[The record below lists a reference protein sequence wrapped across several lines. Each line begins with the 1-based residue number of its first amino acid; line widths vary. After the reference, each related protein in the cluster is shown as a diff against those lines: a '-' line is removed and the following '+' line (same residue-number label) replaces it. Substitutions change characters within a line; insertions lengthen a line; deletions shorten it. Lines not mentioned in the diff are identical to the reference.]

1 MNQNDFSAIPADLTA
16 LPQWVCW
23 HYETRN
29 DKQTKPPIQ
38 AKSNGKLLHAKSNDP
53 ETWTDFATAVAAADR
68 LGLNGIGLNVWAD
81 DNLTGLDLDH
91 VFDPATGELDPLAT
105 EVVDRFAAVTYTE
118 ISPSGTGIRI
128 WCKGKPQ
135 RSGKCSGKVKWLEV
149 YSYPSKRYLTV
160 TGNQWAGSANAVT
173 EQQDA
178 LDWLHSRFMAKTD
191 STEGEKQGNSNAP
204 HQSPVETSLDLDDA
218 ALLEKARNAKNGAG
232 FDALWSGDTSRQGGD
247 HSSADMALLNVLAF
261 WTNKDSDRM
270 DRLFRQSGLMRPKWD
285 VVHDPEGQ
293 RTYGQ
298 ISIDKAIADCRE
310 GYSGKKKAAN
320 QQSVNQSPSTS
331 TSQSLIAYDK
341 KGNPFFI
348 SHNQAA
354 KILYSSEFK
363 SLLFFDPIT
372 EYWYRYQQIGI
383 FALHPELMI
392 QQAVYFAIEKR
403 SEGVGFSS
411 SYTAGVAKCLMY
423 ESIRQPVVP
432 QGVICFRNGVL
443 NLQDRVLYPHS
454 PDYFFISQL
463 PFDWQPKAPDPQ
475 VVIDWLLEAVGG
487 QQDQVQLL
495 RAWINAIIQS
505 RPDLQRFLEIIG
517 DGGSGKGT
525 FTRLC
530 LALLGKDAVHSTMLK
545 QLEENRFETARIFGK
560 KLTVITDA
568 EKWHGDVSVLKSITG
583 QDAIR
588 FEEKNKQAGDPF
600 VYGGMVMI
608 SANQHTTS
616 TDYSSGIQR
625 RRITLHFD
633 HVVAPE
639 QRRDLD
645 AEFEPILPNVVKWA
659 LDMPDTEVTAY
670 LRSTSSRVASLQGVR
685 MEALEATN
693 PIVSWLR
700 SNIAFDPSLSAQVGN
715 KAKVSVSTSD
725 GVTRETRTVYEDT
738 DTRLYP
744 NYCQWCDHTGKLPI
758 SLQSFTRT
766 VVDCARNM
774 LGKAYVAKGEDRRH
788 AAVIQGIAVKCST
801 GETAD
806 DLRLHAGDYAGVY
819 PTDSDDKED
828 LGYLNRFQNYEK
840 GSDRDDVGFD
850 PEFASPNFSEF
861 ESLRSS
867 PPQTPVIIAINE
879 LDPRKVVIKSP
890 ASPPQNPICGGLE
903 PDPAALWE
911 VLRLYRGSERAA
923 LLARKMGWGTEKT
936 MVAAQSLVSHGLATM
951 SGEMVSPVKGS
962 QA

>member
-1 MNQNDFSAIPADLTA
+1 MNHNDFSAIPAELTA

-29 DKQTKPPIQ
+29 GKQTKPPIQ
-38 AKSNGKLLHAKSNDP
+38 AQSNGKLLYAASDNP
-53 ETWTDFATAVAAADR
+53 ATWSDFATAVKAKTR
-68 LGLNGIGLNVWAD
+68 LNLEGIGLNVWEGD
-81 DNLTGLDLDH
+81 RLTGIDMDKII
-91 VFDPATGELDPLAT
+91 DPVTGALDPLAA
-105 EVVDRFAAVTYTE
+105 EAVGRFSGTYTE

-128 WCKGKPQ
+128 WCYGKPG
-135 RSGKCSGKVKWLEV
+135 RTGKVVGKVKWLEV
-149 YSYPSKRYLTV
+149 YAHPSHRYLTV
-160 TGNQWAGSANAVT
+160 TGNPWPGSATTVT
-173 EQQDA
+173 HQQDA

-191 STEGEKQGNSNAP
+191 STEGETQGSSNAP
-204 HQSPVETSLDLDDA
+204 HQSPVEASLDLDDA
-218 ALLEKARNAKNGAG
+218 ALLDKARNAKNGSS
-232 FDALWSGDTSRQGGD
+232 FNALWSGDTSRHGGD
-247 HSSADMALLNVLAF
+247 HSSADMALLNALAF

-320 QQSVNQSPSTS
+320 QQSVNH
-331 TSQSLIAYDK
+331 SQAASSSESLIAYDK

-354 KILYSSEFK
+354 KILYSCEFK

-383 FALHPELMI
+383 LALHPELLI
-392 QQAVYFAIEKR
+392 QQAVYRAIEKR
-403 SEGVGFSS
+403 SEGVGFYA

-423 ESIRQPVVP
+423 ESIRQPVAP
-432 QGVICFRNGVL
+432 RGVICFRNGVL
-443 NLQDRVLYPHS
+443 NLRDRVLYPHS

-463 PFDWQPKAPDPQ
+463 PFDWLPNAPDPQ

-487 QQDQVQLL
+487 HSDQVRLL

-633 HVVAPE
+633 HVVPAE
-639 QRRDLD
+639 LRRDLD
-645 AEFEPILPNVVKWA
+645 AEFEPFLPNVVRWA
-659 LDMPDTEVTAY
+659 LDMPDKEVTAY
-670 LRSTSSRVASLQGVR
+670 LRSTSSRVGSLQGVR

-700 SNIAFDPSLSAQVGN
+700 CSIAFDPTLSAQVGN

-744 NYCQWCDHTGKLPI
+744 NYCQWCDHTGKQPI
-758 SLQSFTRT
+758 SLQGFTRT

-774 LGKAYVAKGEDRRH
+774 LGKTYVAKGTDRRNV
-788 AAVIQGIAVKCST
+788 AVIHGIAVKRST
-801 GETAD
+801 GGTAG
-806 DLRLHAGDYAGVY
+806 DLRVHAGDYEGVY
-819 PTDSDDKED
+819 PLDCGDKID
-828 LGYLNRFQNYEK
+828 YGDLNRFENNEK
-840 GSDRDDVGFD
+840 ETDWDDVGFD
-850 PEFASPNFSEF
+850 PESASPDFAKF
-861 ESLRSS
+861 KSLRDKS
-867 PPQTPVIIAINE
+867 PSVPIITAING
-879 LDPRKVVIKSP
+879 LDPCKVPIKSP
-890 ASPPQNPICGGLE
+890 SSPLQNPISGGLA

-911 VLRLYRGSERAA
+911 KLRIYNGSEVARR
-923 LLARKMGWGTEKT
+923 LAQKMGWGVERT
-936 MVAAQSLVSHGLATM
+936 MVAAQSLVSHGLASM
-951 SGEMVSPVKGS
+951 SGDLVSPVKGR